1 MIQPEPI
8 ELLSNKLKELS
19 KALRKSDQAVSE
31 GKIDQRTNFLHHQN
45 LIPKIE
51 SYKKAVELLKEKI

>member
-8 ELLSNKLKELS
+8 ELLSEKLKELS
-19 KALRKSDQAVSE
+19 KALRKSDQAMNE

-51 SYKKAVELLKEKI
+51 NYKRAVELLKGKL

>member
-1 MIQPEPI
+1 MRQPEPI
-8 ELLSNKLKELS
+8 ELLSEKLKELS
-19 KALRKSDQAVSE
+19 KALRKSDQATDE

-51 SYKKAVELLKEKI
+51 IYKKAIEILKGKL